1 MPVVKLTL
9 SQEAYDELQELA
21 GNQSIQDYIR
31 SKIFGST
38 IFTVDEAV
46 RRIQAG
52 DFDDPQKYPD
62 GFELPDVYGDEWTIP
77 RGQSGAFGKQF
88 YNHIIDNPDLGI
100 RFKDMGK
107 YGRRAV
113 YTFERS

>member
-9 SQEAYDELQELA
+9 SQDAYEELQRLA

-46 RRIQAG
+46 KRIQAG
-52 DFDDPQKYPD
+52 
-62 GFELPDVYGDEWTIP
+62 GL
-77 RGQSGAFGKQF
+77 
-88 YNHIIDNPDLGI
+88 
-100 RFKDMGK
+100 
-107 YGRRAV
+107 
-113 YTFERS
+113 